1 MKPIQHIQWFGSAL
15 MVALAMTAAAPSAQ
29 AQGVRTGYFS
39 DSYLYRHRM
48 NPAMANESAY
58 FSLPVLPNMNVN
70 LASNFGVKDFIF
82 KQNDGTLTTFM
93 NGDVS
98 ASDFLGGLKDNN
110 KLIFDYDMT
119 LVSVGFKAFGGYN
132 TVELGAHAS
141 MGLNLPKDL
150 FAFMKEMKND
160 HYDISDIEAKG
171 RAYVNLD
178 LGHSRQ
184 INDALRV
191 GAKVKFLFGIA
202 YADASFDK
210 LTADLQNDAWKMS
223 LRGDAVIAG
232 GGHFSVDKDGWV
244 DGYDDFS
251 VGMNGFGM
259 GIDLGATY
267 DMKDLVDGLKLSAA
281 ITDLGFIRWKD
292 CAKATANEHNTYTF
306 EGFSNM
312 QMHPSEDGTER
323 PAYTGTIDE
332 QWNDIEDDLEH
343 LTQFSD
349 NGGKLSTETE
359 ALSATLTV
367 GAEYELPIYKK
378 VSFGALYTQRF
389 GNLYGFAE
397 GRINV
402 NYAPSRAFDLS
413 ISGSAGSY
421 GVGWGALANLH
432 LPGFS
437 IFLGSDCIYSGS
449 FNSDFVP
456 LDDVNLNL
464 TAGIS
469 FPLGW

>member
-1 MKPIQHIQWFGSAL
+1 MKLIQHIQGLGAAL
-15 MVALAMTAAAPSAQ
+15 MVGLALTAVAPSAR

-39 DSYLYRHRM
+39 DSYLYRHRL

-58 FSLPVLPNMNVN
+58 FTVPVLPQFNVN

-110 KLIFDYDMT
+110 KLLFDYDMT
-119 LVSVGFKAFGGYN
+119 LFSLGFNAFGGYN
-132 TVELGAHAS
+132 TLEIGAHAS

-160 HYDISDIEAKG
+160 RYDISDIQAKG
-171 RAYVNLD
+171 RAYANLD

-184 INDALRV
+184 INEALRV
-191 GAKVKFLFGIA
+191 GAKVKLLFGIA
-202 YADASFDK
+202 YADVQFDQ
-210 LTADLQNDAWKMS
+210 LTADLQDDAWRMS
-223 LRGDAVIAG
+223 LRGNAVVAG
-232 GGHFSVDKDGWV
+232 GGDFSTDKEGWV
-244 DGYDDFS
+244 DGYDDFT
-251 VGMNGFGM
+251 VGLNGFGV
-259 GIDLGATY
+259 GVDLGATY
-267 DMKDLVDGLKLSAA
+267 DMKELVDGLKLSAA
-281 ITDLGFIRWKD
+281 LTDLGCIRWKD

-306 EGFSNM
+306 EGFNSLK
-312 QMHPSEDGTER
+312 MHPSEDGTVR

-332 QWNDIEDDLEH
+332 QWDDIEDDLEH
-343 LTQFSD
+343 LTQLSD
-349 NGGKLSTETE
+349 NGGRLSTETE
-359 ALSATLTV
+359 ALNATLAI
-367 GAEYELPIYKK
+367 GAEYELPVYKK

-389 GNLYGFAE
+389 GKLYDFVE

-402 NYAPSRAFDLS
+402 NYAPSKAFDLS
-413 ISGSAGSY
+413 LSGCVGSY
-421 GVGWGALANLH
+421 GAGWGALANLH

-437 IFLGSDCIYSGS
+437 LFIGSDCIYSGS
-449 FNSDFVP
+449 VNSDFVP
-456 LDDVNLNL
+456 LDDVNLNV